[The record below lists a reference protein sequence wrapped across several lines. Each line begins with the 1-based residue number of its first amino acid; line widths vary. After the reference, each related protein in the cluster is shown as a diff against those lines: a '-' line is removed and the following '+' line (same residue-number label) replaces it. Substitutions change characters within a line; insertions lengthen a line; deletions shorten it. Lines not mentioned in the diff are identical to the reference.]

1 MLRKLQLYFPSAT
14 VWAYNNT
21 ISFRM
26 FTFEILNFQNYFIGT
41 THKFWKQTAHNWQ
54 TSIDT
59 TQTNDWFFIFWNLF
73 SSLLLKLSTQFE
85 IRPCLQDL
93 STAAISEW
101 MLHLHTYFSSVALN
115 NTDTNFTDPFFLLAE
130 VPL

>member
-1 MLRKLQLYFPSAT
+1 MLRKLQVYFRSAT
-14 VWAYNNT
+14 VWAYNT

-26 FTFEILNFQNYFIGT
+26 LTFEILNFQNYFIGT
-41 THKFWKQTAHNWQ
+41 DTQILKTNGSQLADFNWH
-54 TSIDT
+54 DT
-59 TQTNDWFFIFWNLF
+59 NKWLIFYFWNLF

-85 IRPCLQDL
+85 VRPCLQDL

-115 NTDTNFTDPFFLLAE
+115 NTDTNFADPFFLLAE